1 MQRTAALSRIGTMRF
16 AWGQTATNLRHS
28 GIRMRSAAANHSR
41 GGEPAQRPHLTPV
54 LASMKDSARSA
65 SIQQRALIVTR
76 RLIVRSSR
84 RIRIAIPQ
92 TQVARRIRS
101 RGRVKM
107 PLIAV
112 QLEIESTPIKSSI
125 TGFTNRL
132 GPVYHAGTIK
142 R

>member
-1 MQRTAALSRIGTMRF
+1 MQRTAALSRIETMRF
-16 AWGQTATNLRHS
+16 AWGQTATNLRRS
-28 GIRMRSAAANHSR
+28 GIRMCSSPANHSR
-41 GGEPAQRPHLTPV
+41 GVEAALRPQLTPV
-54 LASMKDSARSA
+54 LVSVKDSVRSA
-65 SIQQRALIVTR
+65 STQPKAPIVTS
-76 RLIVRSSR
+76 RLNVHDSR
-84 RIRIAIPQ
+84 GIRIAIPPALE
-92 TQVARRIRS
+92 ARRIRP
-101 RGRVKM
+101 RGRVEM